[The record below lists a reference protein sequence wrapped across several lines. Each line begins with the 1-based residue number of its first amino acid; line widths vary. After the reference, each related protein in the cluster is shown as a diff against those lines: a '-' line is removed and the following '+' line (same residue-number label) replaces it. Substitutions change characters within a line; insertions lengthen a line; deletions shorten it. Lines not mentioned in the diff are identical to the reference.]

1 MSRKA
6 VTIFI
11 IVASAIA
18 ALILVTTIIVVVI
31 GAENEDNVLEN
42 KESAKEKQI
51 DTQKYSENLDNS
63 QNTIVA
69 TNDDQ
74 SKRTGIFLNF
84 YKLRLF
90 PLPQ

>member
-51 DTQKYSENLDNS
+51 DTPKYSENLDNS
-63 QNTIVA
+63 QNTIEA
-69 TNDDQ
+69 TKDDQ
-74 SKRTGIFLNF
+74 SKQTGTFLKF

-90 PLPQ
+90 PPPQ

>member
-18 ALILVTTIIVVVI
+18 VLILITAIIVVVI

-42 KESAKEKQI
+42 KES
-51 DTQKYSENLDNS
+51 

-69 TNDDQ
+69 TKDDQ
-74 SKRTGIFLNF
+74 SKQTGNFLKF

-90 PLPQ
+90 PLPQWHLVACLRVVYDLARP